1 MCSTRIAAPEAT
13 HGVWEWPL
21 PPRNHEPNVSANIEQ
36 STSGRWRCTSEACRG
51 KLAGGGQLS
60 EKSTAARRGSVYRRA
75 RTAWSL
81 GASRESAVARELIVR
96 SLGCHD
102 AVRRRTHDHQCAS
115 AVLDHGANEAERIR
129 SGRHQLTLDRLL
141 RREFF
146 APSAVV
152 SCRRRWSRVVPVVA
166 CQRQH
171 DNADGGEDSRP
182 RAPAPLFV
190 RPMHAHTSAHGACR

>member
-1 MCSTRIAAPEAT
+1 VCSTRIAAPEAT

-96 SLGCHD
+96 SLGF
-102 AVRRRTHDHQCAS
+102 A
-115 AVLDHGANEAERIR
+115 GAPWAGLQG
-129 SGRHQLTLDRLL
+129 GRGLATLVTEPSSTKLL
-141 RREFF
+141 G
-146 APSAVV
+146 S
-152 SCRRRWSRVVPVVA
+152 
-166 CQRQH
+166 
-171 DNADGGEDSRP
+171 
-182 RAPAPLFV
+182 PAPMSRRPTRSSSPHTLLGIWFV
-190 RPMHAHTSAHGACR
+190 SEGDFDTGLSGCNPI